1 MTSLKKILGGLF
13 SLWKDLGTMLEADF
27 VMDGDGAGA
36 GHLQHNVTPSMVSEN
51 FEISRIFSF
60 YSICQRK

>member
-1 MTSLKKILGGLF
+1 
-13 SLWKDLGTMLEADF
+13 MLEADF

-51 FEISRIFSF
+51 FEISRNLLYVDLSTYID
-60 YSICQRK
+60 